1 MFKNRNTLAFVGTA
15 IALVYAIYIISYISG
30 ANSSTTDDAE
40 AAGAAI
46 ATLLA
51 LPHLLITILGV
62 IFGLLGFFLRKAAL
76 TLVAAILYAVAA
88 VFFLIWG
95 WMLIPSIV
103 LGFVAYSQ
111 QKKSAKA

>member
-1 MFKNRNTLAFVGTA
+1 MLKNRNKLAFIGTI
-15 IALVYAIYIISYISG
+15 IALVYAIYIVTYITG
-30 ANSSTTDDAE
+30 ANSGTSSDAE

-62 IFGLLGFFLRKAAL
+62 LFGLLGFFLRKAGL
-76 TLVAAILYAVAA
+76 TLAAAILYAVAA
-88 VFFLIWG
+88 AFFLIWG

-111 QKKSAKA
+111 QKKSSQ